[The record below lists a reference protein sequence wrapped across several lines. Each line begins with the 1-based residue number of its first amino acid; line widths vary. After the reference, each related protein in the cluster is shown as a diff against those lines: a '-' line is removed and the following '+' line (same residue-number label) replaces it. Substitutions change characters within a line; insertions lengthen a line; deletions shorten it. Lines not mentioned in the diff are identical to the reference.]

1 MNRYLTIPFKS
12 LLFAWFSYLVW
23 SEKEGEDG
31 EDGEDKVDGK
41 KGAND
46 AEEDVALDKGEI
58 HYYYYAKGART
69 LKVEEGCSRNRS
81 NEN

>member
-58 HYYYYAKGART
+58 HFQIGDQDLCPSWPLLQAIDP
-69 LKVEEGCSRNRS
+69 
-81 NEN
+81 